1 MKAKYA
7 IFVFLAGFLLN
18 LMGAWLKITHLSFG
32 TINGNSCL
40 TIGSVLQS
48 LGIVLII
55 YKVLTYPKF
64 KDFLNK

>member
-32 TINGNSCL
+32 TIDGNSCL

>member
-18 LMGAWLKITHLSFG
+18 LLGAWLKITHLSFG
-32 TINGNSCL
+32 AMNGNLCL
-40 TIGSVLQS
+40 TIGSILQS
-48 LGIVLII
+48 IGIVLII
-55 YKVLTYPKF
+55 FKVLKYPKF

>member
-48 LGIVLII
+48 LGIVLITKSLPI
-55 YKVLTYPKF
+55 RNSRIF
-64 KDFLNK
+64 